1 MCFDSAT
8 VKEEADKIYSKTFTR
23 RQCGSDGCL
32 DSLFVTALL
41 VLAAAKIWCFYVT
54 SAPYFNDLFTPG
66 RDQPQNPGLL

>member
-8 VKEEADKIYSKTFTR
+8 TKEEADKIYSKTFTR

-32 DSLFVTALL
+32 DPLFLTAL

-54 SAPYFNDLFTPG
+54 SALCFNDLSTPD
-66 RDQPQNPGLL
+66 RNQPQNLGIL